1 MRFSDHIAKCHATVK
16 IMADGHEC
24 PQYKITGDE
33 HGNMQCYIP
42 LMSEQ
47 VVTAE
52 VQLDMVSEHF
62 EVDLFVDGVIRN
74 FWQSTRNS
82 VNKHRAPIVGFTQ
95 GIYKDTRSMYRSDMI
110 TAAIPP
116 RKRML
121 TSGSQRTNVGS
132 IDIMISKQD
141 PERNAHFHGCMLPD
155 EVPKDW
161 NNQVLAPNTGSLEP
175 TLQMIFKDGTR
186 MQEAD
191 RGGTRIRLK
200 RTREGEAPWCTFKFL
215 YREPGTWM
223 CTRISF
229 LDLANAF
236 SAAQLRAEGIGS
248 AIRCGYGGRLLGPL
262 ADASRKRA
270 ASDDRADGSIS
281 PSTDLEVSRHHLEDL
296 RSEVL
301 ELKMQAERA
310 KRVRLEKEKMTDEI
324 ARETR
329 QQWAELELAKKDLVR
344 QLEDEKA
351 KAAAQEAEQQNLRQG
366 YANAIHARQMSE

>member
-1 MRFSDHIAKCHATVK
+1 MRFSDNIAKCHVTVK

-24 PQYKITGDE
+24 PQYNITGDE

-47 VVTAE
+47 VITAE
-52 VQLDMVSEHF
+52 VELDMVSEHF

-95 GIYKDTRSMYRSDMI
+95 GIYKDTRSMYRSDMT

-116 RKRML
+116 AKRL
-121 TSGSQRTNVGS
+121 ITTGSQRTNVGA

-141 PERNAHFHGCMLPD
+141 PERNEHYHGCMVPD

-161 NNQVLAPNTGSLEP
+161 NKQALAPTTEALEP
-175 TLQMIFKDGTR
+175 TLQMIFKGGTR

-191 RGGTRIRLK
+191 RGGTRIRMK

-215 YREPGTWM
+215 YREPT
-223 CTRISF
+223 
-229 LDLANAF
+229 
-236 SAAQLRAEGIGS
+236 QLRHEGIGK
-248 AIRCGYGGRLLGPL
+248 AIRSEYGGRVLGAL
-262 ADASRKRA
+262 ADAPRKRA
-270 ASDDRADGSIS
+270 RSDDGADGSMS
-281 PSTDLEVSRHHLEDL
+281 PTTDLEASRHHLEDL

-310 KRVRLEKEKMTDEI
+310 KRVRLEKERMTNEI
-324 ARETR
+324 ARQTQ

-344 QLEDEKA
+344 ELADEEA
-351 KAAAQEAEQQNLRQG
+351 KAAAQEAEQENLRQG
-366 YANAIHARQMSE
+366 YANALRARQMSE